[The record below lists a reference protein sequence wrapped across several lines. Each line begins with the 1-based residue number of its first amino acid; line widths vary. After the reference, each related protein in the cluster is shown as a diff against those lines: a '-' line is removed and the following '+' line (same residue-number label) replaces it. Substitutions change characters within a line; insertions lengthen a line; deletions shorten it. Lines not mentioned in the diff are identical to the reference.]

1 MLIVNAQELSSI
13 DQALKILKSKVF
25 NTHLVKELRERQTYL
40 KPSVKRR
47 EEISNAV
54 RKEKILKSK

>member
-13 DQALKILKSKVF
+13 DQALKILKNKVF
-25 NTHLVKELRERQTYL
+25 NTRLVKELRERQTYN

-54 RKEKILKSK
+54 RKEKILTSK

>member
-13 DQALKILKSKVF
+13 DQALKILKTKVF
-25 NTHLVKELRERQTYL
+25 NTRLVKELRERQTYT
-40 KPSVKRR
+40 KPSVERR
-47 EEISNAV
+47 EVISKAV